1 MCLRVSPRSFK
12 YFLFSSVILTALLI
26 YIFCYKL
33 VLYTADSTLTK
44 DSNTSDS
51 ASSWNSWQDDRF
63 GESIK
68 NQNTTEG
75 SMEKTFKLQGT
86 ITNSS
91 SSKRPGTYTHV
102 AMDSANGK
110 LDPSVYGELGC
121 PKNPD
126 RKDFY
131 EILRHWIQISK
142 QNNIEYVL
150 ACGSLLGAMRDGD
163 VIPYDSDV
171 DVLVNHNYFSIL
183 ERLSVKRDFNPSDEK
198 IRLVV
203 QPEFALNISMD
214 DRRRFNCEG
223 KVGISLKASTTLIL
237 SYLLDL
243 Y

>member
-1 MCLRVSPRSFK
+1 
-12 YFLFSSVILTALLI
+12 
-26 YIFCYKL
+26 
-33 VLYTADSTLTK
+33 
-44 DSNTSDS
+44 
-51 ASSWNSWQDDRF
+51 
-63 GESIK
+63 
-68 NQNTTEG
+68 
-75 SMEKTFKLQGT
+75 
-86 ITNSS
+86 
-91 SSKRPGTYTHV
+91 
-102 AMDSANGK
+102 MDSANGK

-121 PKNPD
+121 PKNPN

-171 DVLVNHNYFSIL
+171 DVLVEHGYFSIL
-183 ERLSVKRDFNPSDEK
+183 ERLSVKRDFNPSDGK

-223 KVGISLKASTTLIL
+223 KETIEMEDKCSFQEPMARLIKGNLFLDVFAFYNRVDVVEDPSENRLKKYHKNDFYPFRPCSFMGLQASCPNNSWEVLR
-237 SYLLDL
+237 L
-243 Y
+243 YFGSDNLEPIHKCKNGSWDDTKK